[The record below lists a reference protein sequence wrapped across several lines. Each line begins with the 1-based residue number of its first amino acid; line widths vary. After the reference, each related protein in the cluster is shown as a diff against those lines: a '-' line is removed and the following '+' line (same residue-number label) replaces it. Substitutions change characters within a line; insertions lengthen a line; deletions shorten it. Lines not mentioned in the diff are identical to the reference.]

1 MKSQIPPCTKSQ
13 WWFRNQDSAAGIYI
27 HTYSLPLSVVPKW
40 HPSSGSRKHQRSFFQ
55 NHDCQFRRWIKGVCD
70 DTELRKHERSP
81 LLAFLLSFP
90 SLSPLSLATD
100 NVEEE
105 NEMIMMEKLFWKTQ
119 ETAWANVPKKI
130 LLGTFSSQ
138 WMTINS
144 TQGGL
149 AMQLPTVSRSHRDI
163 KAEHENI
170 HELAVF
176 KPPSQHTHMFPSLLT
191 SSISLYPS
199 WTLELHPTLVVGRLK
214 PSFNTTH
221 IQCKQIGSE
230 IANLAEGVGFMMSE
244 TAEIV
249 MWSSYLNYLNRTLK
263 SWSS

>member
-1 MKSQIPPCTKSQ
+1 
-13 WWFRNQDSAAGIYI
+13 
-27 HTYSLPLSVVPKW
+27 
-40 HPSSGSRKHQRSFFQ
+40 
-55 NHDCQFRRWIKGVCD
+55 
-70 DTELRKHERSP
+70 
-81 LLAFLLSFP
+81 
-90 SLSPLSLATD
+90 
-100 NVEEE
+100 
-105 NEMIMMEKLFWKTQ
+105 
-119 ETAWANVPKKI
+119 
-130 LLGTFSSQ
+130 
-138 WMTINS
+138 
-144 TQGGL
+144 
-149 AMQLPTVSRSHRDI
+149 MQLPTVSRSHRDI

-263 SWSS
+263 SWSSQSFQKHIGKNGGVIDVLQENDLSKDKEKALGKLMKPRSVSCIWFLSFFF